1 MIPTMPAGGS
11 VNDRSS
17 ISSRSPKP
25 LRSPLGVD
33 HLAAEARARR
43 DVDLD
48 LVELDV
54 AVLGQQA
61 LVVVQARLGLLAP
74 ALRVLAHPLE
84 LGLDRALARL
94 VGLRLLREPR
104 LLLLQPAR
112 VVALERDA
120 VPAVE
125 LEDPA
130 RDVVEEVAIVGD
142 GDDGAL
148 VVLEVPLEPAD
159 RLGVEVVGRLVEQ
172 QQVGRAQQQPA
183 ERHAA
188 ALAAR
193 QLGYVCVRRGQTE
206 RIHGG
211 VELRVQVP
219 GVGGVDALLD
229 ARELVR
235 GLVGVVGGEL
245 VEAVEQRTG
254 LRHAV
259 LDVAAHVLALVELGL
274 LLEQPDGG
282 AGSELRLAA
291 ELGVA
296 PGHDPQ
302 QRRLAGAVEAQD
314 ADLRAG
320 HEGQRD
326 VLQDLLVRGMRPGQ
340 LVHREYVLTGHL
352 GG

>member
-11 VNDRSS
+11 VNDRSVDQQPVAEALAQ
-17 ISSRSPKP
+17 R
-25 LRSPLGVD
+25 LGVD
-33 HLAAEARARR
+33 HLAAQARARR

-94 VGLRLLREPR
+94 VRLRLLREPR

-112 VVALERDA
+112 VVALERDP

-142 GDDGAL
+142 GHDGAL
-148 VVLEVPLEPAD
+148 VVLEVALEPAD

-172 QQVGRAQQQPA
+172 QQVRRAQQQPA
-183 ERHAA
+183 QRHAA
-188 ALAAR
+188 ALAAGE
-193 QLGYVCVRRGQTE
+193 LGYVGVGRGQTQ
-206 RIHGG
+206 RVHGG

-219 GVGGVDALLD
+219 GVGRVDALLD

-235 GLVGVVGGEL
+235 GVVGVVGGEL
-245 VEAVEQRTG
+245 VEAVEQRAG
-254 LRHAV
+254 L
-259 LDVAAHVLALVELGL
+259 
-274 LLEQPDGG
+274 G
-282 AGSELRLAA
+282 A
-291 ELGVA
+291 
-296 PGHDPQ
+296 
-302 QRRLAGAVEAQD
+302 RRPRRCRARPCSRRAGAPARAARRWRRE
-314 ADLRAG
+314 RAG
-320 HEGQRD
+320 PR
-326 VLQDLLVRGMRPGQ
+326 RGTRCRARP
-340 LVHREYVLTGHL
+340 
-352 GG
+352 